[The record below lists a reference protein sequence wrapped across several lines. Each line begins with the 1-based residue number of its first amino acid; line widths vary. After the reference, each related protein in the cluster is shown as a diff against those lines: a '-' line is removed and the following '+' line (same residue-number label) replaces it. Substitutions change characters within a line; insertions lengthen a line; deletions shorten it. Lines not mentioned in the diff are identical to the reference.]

1 MLGLLVLKSV
11 RQGYRPTPEIQRL
24 FEIFRGMVND
34 CVEIGLSSG
43 VTALKRLAVL
53 SWPQRRKYDCPSYYK
68 ACAVSR
74 AAGIL
79 SARKKSLRRGIH
91 TKNPYSVRPQIT
103 AYQGFKIRN
112 GALRVPIGRRSFQ
125 YVPLTS
131 HTVSVLS
138 DPVVTVRSFT
148 LTSTSLSLCISKE
161 IPQVECTE
169 AIGVDRNLRNLT
181 VGNESRVAQYDLS
194 DTVRIAETTVDIVG
208 SFKRNDSRIR
218 KKIASKYGLRR
229 RNRIQH
235 LLHNSTKQIVAEAL
249 EYRQAIVLENIE
261 GIRTLY
267 RKGNGQGPKY
277 RGRMNG
283 WSFGEAQRQLEYKA
297 RWVGLPIIRLSR
309 KETRGTSVT
318 CPQCG
323 ERLQEDARIRRK
335 LWCGKCR
342 LMMDRDIVA
351 AVNLSR
357 RGRLRFDRS
366 RAQKGLEGG
375 AVEAVKGNPTATVI
389 LRVDASKSRTKLNL
403 EQPTKDLTEPKTLLS
418 ASQPSQP

>member
-1 MLGLLVLKSV
+1 MMLSLLVLKSI
-11 RQGYRPTPEIQRL
+11 RQSYRPTPEIQRL
-24 FEIFRGMVND
+24 LEIFRGMVND
-34 CVEIGLSSG
+34 CVETGLSSG
-43 VTALKRLAVL
+43 LTALKRLSVL
-53 SWPQRRKYDCPSYYK
+53 SWPQRRNYDCPSYYK

-91 TKNPYSVRPQIT
+91 TKDPYSVRPQIT
-103 AYQGFKIRN
+103 AYQGFKIRD
-112 GALRVPIGRRSFQ
+112 GALRIPIARRSFQ

-131 HTVSVLS
+131 HTVSILS
-138 DPVVTVRSFT
+138 DPVVTVRSFN

-161 IPQVECTE
+161 VPQVECAE

-194 DTVRIAETTVDIVG
+194 DTVKIAQTTVDIVG

-218 KKIASKYGLRR
+218 KKIASKYGWRR

-235 LLHNSTKQIVAEAL
+235 LLHNSTKQIGAEAF
-249 EYRQAIVLENIE
+249 EYRQTIVLENIE

-277 RGRMNG
+277 RGRMNR

-309 KETRGTSVT
+309 KETQGTSVT

-323 ERLQEDARIRRK
+323 ERLQEDARIGRK

-342 LMMDRDIVA
+342 VVMDRDQVA
-351 AVNLSR
+351 AVNLAR
-357 RGRLRFDRS
+357 RGRVRFARS
-366 RAQKGLEGG
+366 RPPILIKAQGG
-375 AVEAVKGNPTATVI
+375 AVEAMKGNPTPTVI
-389 LRVDASKSRTKLNL
+389 PGVDAPKLIQTTK
-403 EQPTKDLTEPKTLLS
+403 
-418 ASQPSQP
+418 